1 MRRIQEV
8 GLVHIAA
15 HGDAERGEIALAPN
29 VSVDGIPKKDVRR
42 LHIDNERHK
51 VGIRAKL
58 VTLSRCH
65 SGCGKI
71 LTAEGVVG
79 IARAFLGSGSRSV
92 LMSLWAVDDKSTKEF
107 MKIFYTYLIRERLSA
122 SEALH
127 QVMKNMRESPNQ
139 DHNHVRNSVGSIC
152 STWRQ
157 CYI

>member
-1 MRRIQEV
+1 MK
-8 GLVHIAA
+8 GIA
-15 HGDAERGEIALAPN
+15 
-29 VSVDGIPKKDVRR
+29 
-42 LHIDNERHK
+42 K

-58 VTLSRCH
+58 VTLSCCH

-79 IARAFLGSGSRSV
+79 IARAFLESGSRSV

-127 QVMKNMRESPNQ
+127 QAMKNTRESPNQ